1 MPGKEPQ
8 TSKTSR
14 RKHVRKRIHRT
25 LIAAANYVER
35 EGEKW
40 EGRRQRWNEIFHFE
54 PFIILEL
61 AFEQHNSCQK
71 LDYSFFTDKRE

>member
-1 MPGKEPQ
+1 MEN
-8 TSKTSR
+8 S
-14 RKHVRKRIHRT
+14 KRIHRT

-71 LDYSFFTDKRE
+71 LYKDIPCGLVVRAPQSH